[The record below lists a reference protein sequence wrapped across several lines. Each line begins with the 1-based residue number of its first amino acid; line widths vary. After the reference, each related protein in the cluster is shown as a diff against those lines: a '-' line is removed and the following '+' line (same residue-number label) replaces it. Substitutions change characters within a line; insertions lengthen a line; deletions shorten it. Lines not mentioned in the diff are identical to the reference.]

1 MAAKDEDRKMSLI
14 TKVRNLEN
22 ELHNREVLSN
32 ATGSL
37 AVVYHEQK
45 TLHGAYIPCQYW
57 HGHFGRGQLW
67 RHVKK
72 WCKCRPAHSKSTM
85 RPVPAICYCH
95 AHQILE

>member
-57 HGHFGRGQLW
+57 HSTPQL
-67 RHVKK
+67 
-72 WCKCRPAHSKSTM
+72 ASTKVTM
-85 RPVPAICYCH
+85 TAWSLWSRPVVAPCEKVV
-95 AHQILE
+95 QM